1 MKRFGKQLMILASV
15 GILGLVVLPALPA
28 QAATKT
34 VKVTKVKRAAY
45 HATKGT
51 IYTSK
56 KLNKVR
62 GKAQSYQHLTLYVTK
77 HATIKQNGKKKVYYY
92 INTSKVKGWLW
103 RGYLKSGKAT
113 PAVATMNAA
122 MAKRFVKQANIYRA
136 AKGIAPLRLDST
148 RVKMLKTHAS
158 WLTVGK
164 NAETKVNW
172 KAYDQETA
180 KLGLPTDSNVMEIG
194 STSSKADLKNS
205 QRLSQATIDFYMI
218 TGHNQPDYTQTVLR
232 ATTTKIGIYW
242 FDNHGTVWFILLS
255 D

>member
-1 MKRFGKQLMILASV
+1 MKKIGQRLWLLATVAVMGV
-15 GILGLVVLPALPA
+15 GMVTTVPA

-62 GKAQSYQHLTLYVTK
+62 GKAKTYQYVTLYVTK

-103 RGYLKSGKAT
+103 RGYLKSGKVT
-113 PAVATMNAA
+113 PSVASMNATMAQ
-122 MAKRFVKQANIYRA
+122 RFVKQANIYRA
-136 AKGIAPLRLDST
+136 AKGIAPLSLDAA
-148 RVKMLKTHAS
+148 RVNVLKAHAK
-158 WLTVGK
+158 WLTLGK
-164 NAETKVNW
+164 KSQTETDW
-172 KAYDQETA
+172 DAYNSQAA
-180 KLGLPTDSNVMEIG
+180 KYGVPTDTSLMEIG
-194 STSSKADLKNS
+194 STSSKADMKNS
-205 QRLSQATIDFYMI
+205 QRLSQMTIEFFMI
-218 TGHNQPDYTQTVLR
+218 TGHNQPDYTQAVLK
-232 ATTTKIGIYW
+232 AMTTKIGIYW
-242 FDNHGTVWFILLS
+242 FNDHGTVWFILLY